1 MPLKTSSDEQPSL
14 NLTPMIDIVFLLI
27 IFFMVGTRFTE
38 LTEAEQNIPLQ
49 VPTVSKAGAMTQ
61 GPRRMVINVYDDGTL
76 TLDNAPVTLPA
87 LSAELMTARA
97 EYAKTGVVVRGDA
110 EGDFQNVAEVF
121 AACRDA
127 GISNLGISVRP
138 MQR

>member
-1 MPLKTSSDEQPSL
+1 MPLKTNHDEQPSL

-38 LTEAEQNIPLQ
+38 LSEAEQNIPLQ
-49 VPTVSKAGAMTQ
+49 VPSVSKAGALTD
-61 GPRRMVINVYDDGTL
+61 GPRKRVINVYEDGAI
-76 TLDNAPVTLPA
+76 TLDNHPVTLDG
-87 LSAELMTARA
+87 LTAELMEARA
-97 EYAKTGVVVRGDA
+97 EFAKTGVVVRGDA
-110 EGDFQNVAEVF
+110 AGDFQHVAEVF

-127 GISNLGISVRP
+127 GISEMGISVRP